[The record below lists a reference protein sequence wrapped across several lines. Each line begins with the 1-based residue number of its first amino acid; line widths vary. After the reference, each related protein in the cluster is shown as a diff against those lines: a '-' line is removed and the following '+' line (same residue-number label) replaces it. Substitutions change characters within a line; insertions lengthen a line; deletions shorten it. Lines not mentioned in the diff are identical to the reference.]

1 MELEKRTSSF
11 KISENLLDKLQLISK
26 MKKTTM
32 SEIIE
37 NLVRDYVIIN
47 KIELNEYVQKMNEN
61 E

>member
-11 KISENLLDKLQLISK
+11 KISENLLDKLLLISK
-26 MKKTTM
+26 MKKMTM

-47 KIELNEYVQKMNEN
+47 KVELNEYVSKMNFN

>member
-47 KIELNEYVQKMNEN
+47 KVELNEYVSKMNFN

>member
-1 MELEKRTSSF
+1 MELGKRTSSF
-11 KISENLLDKLQLISK
+11 IISENLLDKLLLISR

-47 KIELNEYVQKMNEN
+47 KVELNEYVSKMNFN

>member
-1 MELEKRTSSF
+1 MELGKRTSSF
-11 KISENLLDKLQLISK
+11 IISENLLDKLQLISK

-47 KIELNEYVQKMNEN
+47 KVELNEYVSKMNFN

>member
-1 MELEKRTSSF
+1 MEIEKRTSSF

-37 NLVRDYVIIN
+37 NLVRDYVVTH
-47 KIELNEYVQKMNEN
+47 KVELNEFVSKMNFN

>member
-37 NLVRDYVIIN
+37 DLVRDYVIIN
-47 KIELNEYVQKMNEN
+47 KVELNEYVSKMNFN